1 MYPKYCR
8 VRHPEYLRPSFD
20 DDGTG
25 LYPHD
30 VIKNV
35 PYSILKEIATNAED
49 WVTVKKILRTYISQ
63 GYYTEAQLG
72 YLLADWDEFFARNPS

>member
-1 MYPKYCR
+1 MQEIKNGIDR
-8 VRHPEYLRPSFD
+8 THL
-20 DDGTG
+20 
-25 LYPHD
+25 
-30 VIKNV
+30 KNV
-35 PYSILKEIATNAED
+35 PYSILKEIAMNAED